1 MVSPSWVSSWPLPC
15 SVEHSGSQL
24 RENSTWRQARAT
36 RIEEEGSG
44 GQELVYHQVSV
55 CDVQVPSVL
64 EVGLSWVSFP
74 LWRWTQGLDT
84 PHKRSAVSQFA
95 ALSWLY
101 VDPSGVSPSAYLPLV
116 TSAVCTAKMTEVPAG
131 CQDPTAGRGVMG
143 EWHTRQ
149 GDGCCYDRNTGVV
162 LAGTGEEILTEPSSY
177 PW

>member
-1 MVSPSWVSSWPLPC
+1 MGLLVAPAVL
-15 SVEHSGSQL
+15 SGTQWKPAEGKLNMETGKSYTNRRG
-24 RENSTWRQARAT
+24 REW
-36 RIEEEGSG
+36 

-55 CDVQVPSVL
+55 CDVQVPSIL

-101 VDPSGVSPSAYLPLV
+101 VDPSGVSLSAYLPLV